1 MSKPDETIKE
11 AVKETLGVLTEHIQP
26 GDLDARG
33 RSVKPQDREATLEK
47 VTTIL
52 DNPVVEQAIEESDQ
66 ARDDA
71 RRAAVSQH
79 PHPED
84 YPKQKHRGAVGGSD

>member
-1 MSKPDETIKE
+1 MSTADETIKE
-11 AVKETLGVLTEHIQP
+11 AVKETLDVLTEHIQP
-26 GDLDARG
+26 GDLDEQG
-33 RSVKPQDREATLEK
+33 HSIKPQDADATLEK

-52 DNPVVEQAIEESDQ
+52 DNPVVERAIEESDK

-84 YPKQKHRGAVGGSD
+84 YPKRKPDDAA

>member
-1 MSKPDETIKE
+1 MRKPDETIKQ
-11 AVKETLGVLTEHIQP
+11 AVKDTLGVLTEHIQP
-26 GDLDARG
+26 GDLDSQG
-33 RSVKPQDREATLEK
+33 HSIKLQDSEATLEK

-52 DNPVVEQAIEESDQ
+52 DNPVVEQAIEESDR
-66 ARDDA
+66 AREDA

-84 YPKQKHRGAVGGSD
+84 YPKQKSDDAA